1 MAFLVI
7 LFLYLIAIRQ
17 WFGVSNIM
25 KKWAALAV
33 TACAFTMASGSALAK
48 DKELVFMNWGPY
60 LSSDILED
68 FTKETGIKVIYST
81 YESNE
86 TLYAKMKTYNN
97 GYDLVVPSTYFVS
110 KMRDE
115 GMLQKID
122 KSKLP
127 NFKNLDSNYLNKPFD
142 PNNNYSIPHV
152 VAITG
157 LAVNTDMYDP
167 KDFQSWADLWKPEL
181 KGQLMLMDDTR
192 EVFHIA
198 LKKLGYSGNTTDE
211 KQIDEAYEELKK
223 LMPNVLVFNSDN
235 PADPYLSGEVGVGML
250 WNGSAAAAQKEG
262 LPLKLVFPKEGGIG
276 WVDNFAIP
284 SGATH
289 IDAAHQMINF
299 LLRPDIA
306 ERISNGT
313 GYLTGV
319 KESNAKFKD
328 VPALFPSQEDL
339 DRVEWQAAVGDKN
352 VKYEQYFLKL
362 KAGQ

>member
-1 MAFLVI
+1 
-7 LFLYLIAIRQ
+7 
-17 WFGVSNIM
+17 M
-25 KKWAALAV
+25 KKWATLLAGS
-33 TACAFTMASGSALAK
+33 ACALSLLSAQAVAE

-60 LSSDILED
+60 INSGILEQ
-68 FTKETGIKVIYST
+68 FTAETGIKVIYST

-86 TLYAKMKTYNN
+86 TLYAKLKTHNE

-115 GMLQKID
+115 GMIQKID
-122 KSKLP
+122 KTKLT
-127 NFKNLDSNYLNKPFD
+127 NFKNLDTNYLNKPFD
-142 PNNNYSIPHV
+142 PNNDYSIPHV

-167 KDFQSWADLWKPEL
+167 NDFQSWGDLWKPEL

-198 LKKLGYSGNTTDE
+198 LRKLGYSGNTTDE
-211 KQIDEAYEELKK
+211 KQIDEAYAELQK

-235 PADPYLSGEVGVGML
+235 PADPYLAGEVGLGML

-276 WVDNFAIP
+276 WVDNFAIAA
-284 SGATH
+284 GAKN
-289 IDAAHQMINF
+289 IDAAHKMIDF
-299 LLRPDIA
+299 LLRPEIA
-306 ERISNGT
+306 EQISNDT
-313 GYLTGV
+313 GYLTAV
-319 KESNAKFKD
+319 AQSNEKFKD
-328 VPALFPSQEDL
+328 VAPLFPSQEDL
-339 DRVEWQAAVGDKN
+339 DRVEWQAAVGDKT
-352 VKYEQYFLKL
+352 VKYEDYFMKL

>member
-1 MAFLVI
+1 
-7 LFLYLIAIRQ
+7 
-17 WFGVSNIM
+17 M
-25 KKWAALAV
+25 KKWTTFLAGS
-33 TACAFTMASGSALAK
+33 ACAVSLLSQPVFAQ

-60 LSSDILED
+60 INSSLLEQ

-86 TLYAKMKTYNN
+86 TLYAKLKTHNQ

-122 KSKLP
+122 KSKLS
-127 NFKNLDSNYLNKPFD
+127 NFSNLDPNYLDKPYD
-142 PNNNYSIPHV
+142 PNNDYSIPHV

-167 KDFQSWADLWKPEL
+167 EEFQSWADLWKPEL
-181 KGQLMLMDDTR
+181 EGQVMLMDDTR

-198 LKKLGYSGNTTDE
+198 LRKLGYSGNSIDDT
-211 KQIDEAYEELKK
+211 QIDEAYAQLQQ

-235 PADPYLSGEVGVGML
+235 PGAPYMSGEVGVGML
-250 WNGSAAAAQKEG
+250 WNGSAAAAQNEG
-262 LPLKLVFPKEGGIG
+262 LPIELVYPKEGGIG
-276 WVDNFAIP
+276 WVDNLAIS
-284 SGATH
+284 SGAKN
-289 IDAAHQMINF
+289 IEAAHKMIDF

-306 ERISNGT
+306 EQITRDT
-313 GYLTGV
+313 GYLTAV
-319 KESNAKFKD
+319 KASNDKFTHLE
-328 VPALFPSQEDL
+328 ALFPSQEDL
-339 DRVEWQAAVGDKN
+339 DNVEWQSAVDDKTSR
-352 VKYEQYFLKL
+352 YEEYFLKL

>member
-1 MAFLVI
+1 
-7 LFLYLIAIRQ
+7 
-17 WFGVSNIM
+17 M
-25 KKWAALAV
+25 KKLA
-33 TACAFTMASGSALAK
+33 TFLAGSACALSLLSGTAAAE

-60 LSSDILED
+60 INSGILEQ

-86 TLYAKMKTYNN
+86 TLYAKLKTHNQ
-97 GYDLVVPSTYFVS
+97 GYDLVVPSTYFVA

-115 GMLQKID
+115 GMLQPID
-122 KSKLP
+122 KSKLS
-127 NFKNLDSNYLNKPFD
+127 NFDQLDPNYLDKAYD
-142 PNNNYSIPHV
+142 PNNDYSIPHV

-167 KDFQSWADLWKPEL
+167 NDFQSWADLWKPEL

-198 LKKLGYSGNTTDE
+198 LRKLGYSGNSTDD
-211 KQIDEAYEELKK
+211 KQIDEAYAELRK

-235 PADPYLSGEVGVGML
+235 PAAPYLSGEVGLGML

-262 LPLKLVFPKEGGIG
+262 LPIKLVFPKEGGIG
-276 WVDNFAIP
+276 WVDNFAIS
-284 SGATH
+284 SGAKNVN
-289 IDAAHQMINF
+289 AAHKMIDF
-299 LLRPDIA
+299 LLRPEIA
-306 ERISNGT
+306 EQISRDT

-319 KESNAKFKD
+319 KASNDKFQD
-328 VPALFPSQEDL
+328 VAPLFPSQEDL
-339 DRVEWQAAVGDKN
+339 DRVEWQSAVGDKT
-352 VKYEQYFLKL
+352 VKYEDYFMKL